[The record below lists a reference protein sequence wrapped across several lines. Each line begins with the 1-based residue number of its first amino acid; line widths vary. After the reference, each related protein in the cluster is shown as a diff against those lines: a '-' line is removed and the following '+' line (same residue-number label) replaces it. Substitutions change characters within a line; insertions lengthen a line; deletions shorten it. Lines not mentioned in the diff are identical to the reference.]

1 MSVEILFALCK
12 KRHISVHRVEV
23 DLKYGNGYFRSLKKK
38 EIPSNRL
45 KEVADYFCV
54 PVDFMLGATPE
65 SYLLWTEYQIS
76 ETEEALS
83 KESDEEKRGEL
94 EAKLEALK
102 ESLEDQRM
110 FSLKSQQKAP
120 PAGDGEGRYGLT
132 PAEWKQ
138 IGHQFN
144 TKVYSI
150 GKVPGFLACESTG
163 LTDGEVDEFLAGK
176 RYVTKAQI
184 HAMADRLGMKLEDVI
199 MGYAVAFD
207 GEEDEVIA
215 AREWLRRAADQLSPE
230 LVIQAVRY
238 LDIPEEAQQ
247 SAAHVLE
254 LANQVRQNAK

>member
-1 MSVEILFALCK
+1 MDGERLVQNIRAIAIK
-12 KRHISVHRVEV
+12 KGIQMK
-23 DLKYGNGYFRSLKKK
+23 DLY
-38 EIPSNRL
+38 
-45 KEVADYFCV
+45 VMADITS
-54 PVDFMLGATPE
+54 G
-65 SYLLWTEYQIS
+65 
-76 ETEEALS
+76 ALS
-83 KESDEEKRGEL
+83 QWKSGKTKPHMSTLSRISAALTVTMQEL
-94 EAKLEALK
+94 LDGTET
-102 ESLEDQRM
+102 
-110 FSLKSQQKAP
+110 AP
-120 PAGDGEGRYGLT
+120 PANDGEGRYGLT